1 MGSRQHTHAPIF
13 TVVGLL
19 MYCCECVVVAHRKV
33 GGSRVHVGA
42 AGQP

>member
-13 TVVGLL
+13 TVVGVL
-19 MYCCECVVVAHRKV
+19 MYCCECVVAHRKV